1 MKLKKLL
8 IQLVMLIGV
17 GFVLLPYSAQTAL
30 ALTSDNTT
38 TTIDDVKVD
47 LKQIKEI
54 ARPTWQIINSNDG
67 RDGRISQSLAASVVS
82 VVNADTQNDGWVSAS
97 DMLSWLYPND
107 TIEALKSENISAE
120 QAVAWLNSK
129 GYSASIVN
137 RSLTTDEIKKS
148 LDNTSP
154 IVTIFESQD
163 SANWLEKQTTGVL
176 YAHTDVEAG
185 TEKLHQSFVKT
196 AYHGELSIQDGTEQS
211 PFKFEDQDE
220 NPNSSI
226 AASEYKWVKSITD
239 IKKDP
244 TWESSSKILSNR
256 ASGVFNVNLTKSG
269 NDITGAEFTDPDVQ
283 ALRRKHPATIK
294 DSETKLAAVSLINLY
309 FDDEN
314 QKTVADLETFAKIET
329 SQEVTGEQIVN
340 WYKSLGFSCDTSQGR
355 LTKDLTKSL
364 SSSGKLYLTT
374 YKALDKKDKIQQ
386 LASIGKGFT
395 ENNFGYNPDI
405 SPVIRDESIST
416 VYNINWSGQNAYQ
429 EYLARNKSF
438 NYDYFTRIDISKG
451 ASQGDYQS
459 DLTIYNIRQKSAP
472 EVENTQFKPIIP
484 DVTVPEKTGT
494 FNSNNNFYIRET
506 QGSEPWCAAYVN
518 AAAINTLGKATDT
531 PITTA
536 KTIMQADCPD
546 LSDEELSKTQ
556 GSTIE
561 NFVNIINSKY
571 NMGVTVEDRALSF
584 DEVKKEIDDGL
595 IIEMDVY
602 DANAETY
609 EEKLKTEHAVAIV
622 GYVTPRDGDKSK
634 VPYYEI
640 WNPWWPSTFY
650 IPANAET
657 FNLGGVNYKWGR
669 SWYNWRHNGSVSVDE
684 SAAKQKVAGM
694 GNPSSVVEKN
704 LIEPNPLLR
713 GKNVY
718 SNNNLKNSEDV
729 MQQYVSAFGRETTA
743 WSLLG
748 GDTFGYAQSTEKA
761 HATQRARHGKR
772 TVNTPSNSDVAK
784 TFKKDVDALNRSY
797 EVLIGMGLGNPIIK
811 TIANVFKGKGDS
823 KGKWNSGE
831 KDKENFIA
839 GLFKLLGI
847 SIGKFGLAS
856 YLYAIEEY
864 VGVESM
870 IRIDFTM
877 CLYD

>member
-256 ASGVFNVNLTKSG
+256 TSGVFNVNLTKSG
-269 NDITGAEFTDPDVQ
+269 NDITGAEFTDSDVQ
-283 ALRRKHPATIK
+283 VLRRKHPATIK
-294 DSETKLAAVSLINLY
+294 DIETKLAAVSLINLY

-405 SPVIRDESIST
+405 SPVIQDESIST

-472 EVENTQFKPIIP
+472 EVENTQFKPTIP
-484 DVTVPEKTGT
+484 NVTVPEKTAT
-494 FNSNNNFYIRET
+494 FNSSNNFQIRET
-506 QGSEPWCAAYVN
+506 QGSEPWCASYVE
-518 AAAINTLGKATDT
+518 AAAINAFRKATDT
-531 PITTA
+531 PITSA
-536 KTIMQADCPD
+536 KALMQLKQPGI
-546 LSDEELSKTQ
+546 SDEELLKLNG
-556 GSTIE
+556 GSIGDSVRVIKE
-561 NFVNIINSKY
+561 KY
-571 NMGVTVEDRALSF
+571 NVGVTVEERALNFS
-584 DEVKKEIDDGL
+584 EVKKEIDAGR
-595 IIEMDVY
+595 IIEMDAY
-602 DANAETY
+602 NINAETY
-609 EEKLKTEHAVAIV
+609 EEKIETGHALAIV
-622 GYVTPRDGDKSK
+622 GYVTSNYGDSSK

-640 WNPWWPSTFY
+640 WNPWWSSTFY
-650 IPANAET
+650 IPADNSIFRLAGIDYRWT
-657 FNLGGVNYKWGR
+657 R
-669 SWYNWRHNGSVSVDE
+669 SWYNWRQDGLVSVNE
-684 SAAKQKVAGM
+684 STAKQKVASI
-694 GNPSSVVEKN
+694 GNPISVVEKN
-704 LIEPNPLLR
+704 FIEPNPILR
-713 GKNVY
+713 GKTFY
-718 SNNNLKNSEDV
+718 SNINLKNSQDV
-729 MQQYVSAFGRETTA
+729 MQQYVSEFGAEETAEGIGATYGFASSTGKLKGKILRIRKNESTKNIYSPALPAALSFVEAVKGLKSNRELFIYYGVSTAFILTA
-743 WSLLG
+743 VAISLAVPGFALAAILADIVG
-748 GDTFGYAQSTEKA
+748 GITGGGMGVGAA
-761 HATQRARHGKR
+761 AGLATLVIEYCK
-772 TVNTPSNSDVAK
+772 NSNSANSNY
-784 TFKKDVDALNRSY
+784 KKLED
-797 EVLIGMGLGNPIIK
+797 
-811 TIANVFKGKGDS
+811 
-823 KGKWNSGE
+823 
-831 KDKENFIA
+831 
-839 GLFKLLGI
+839 
-847 SIGKFGLAS
+847 
-856 YLYAIEEY
+856 
-864 VGVESM
+864 GV
-870 IRIDFTM
+870 
-877 CLYD
+877 

>member
-1 MKLKKLL
+1 
-8 IQLVMLIGV
+8 
-17 GFVLLPYSAQTAL
+17 
-30 ALTSDNTT
+30 
-38 TTIDDVKVD
+38 
-47 LKQIKEI
+47 
-54 ARPTWQIINSNDG
+54 
-67 RDGRISQSLAASVVS
+67 
-82 VVNADTQNDGWVSAS
+82 
-97 DMLSWLYPND
+97 
-107 TIEALKSENISAE
+107 
-120 QAVAWLNSK
+120 
-129 GYSASIVN
+129 
-137 RSLTTDEIKKS
+137 
-148 LDNTSP
+148 
-154 IVTIFESQD
+154 
-163 SANWLEKQTTGVL
+163 
-176 YAHTDVEAG
+176 
-185 TEKLHQSFVKT
+185 
-196 AYHGELSIQDGTEQS
+196 
-211 PFKFEDQDE
+211 
-220 NPNSSI
+220 
-226 AASEYKWVKSITD
+226 
-239 IKKDP
+239 
-244 TWESSSKILSNR
+244 
-256 ASGVFNVNLTKSG
+256 
-269 NDITGAEFTDPDVQ
+269 
-283 ALRRKHPATIK
+283 
-294 DSETKLAAVSLINLY
+294 
-309 FDDEN
+309 
-314 QKTVADLETFAKIET
+314 
-329 SQEVTGEQIVN
+329 
-340 WYKSLGFSCDTSQGR
+340 
-355 LTKDLTKSL
+355 
-364 SSSGKLYLTT
+364 
-374 YKALDKKDKIQQ
+374 
-386 LASIGKGFT
+386 
-395 ENNFGYNPDI
+395 
-405 SPVIRDESIST
+405 
-416 VYNINWSGQNAYQ
+416 
-429 EYLARNKSF
+429 
-438 NYDYFTRIDISKG
+438 
-451 ASQGDYQS
+451 
-459 DLTIYNIRQKSAP
+459 
-472 EVENTQFKPIIP
+472 
-484 DVTVPEKTGT
+484 
-494 FNSNNNFYIRET
+494 
-506 QGSEPWCAAYVN
+506 
-518 AAAINTLGKATDT
+518 
-531 PITTA
+531 
-536 KTIMQADCPD
+536 MQADCPD

-657 FNLGGVNYKWGR
+657 FNLGDVNYKWGR
-669 SWYNWRHNGSVSVDE
+669 SWHNWRHNGSVSVDE